1 MCRDQKEAQ
10 FASFTSVESSFLICQ
25 RFTPCQLSA
34 SLHFSG
40 HTFNIS
46 SCLNVAANVNVD
58 RISTE
63 IKAYPKC
70 IGGGLGAA
78 APKTLEP
85 NEYIDCRSLQQ
96 I

>member
-1 MCRDQKEAQ
+1 M
-10 FASFTSVESSFLICQ
+10 VGV
-25 RFTPCQLSA
+25 A

-46 SCLNVAANVNVD
+46 SCLNVAPNVNVN

-63 IKAYPKC
+63 IKAYPNYSS
-70 IGGGLGAA
+70 GGLGAG

-85 NEYIDCRSLQQ
+85 NEYIDCRSLLAADLGH
-96 I
+96 ILVMWTFSSKCESVESRLDLALFN

>member
-1 MCRDQKEAQ
+1 MSRRLDL
-10 FASFTSVESSFLICQ
+10 TI
-25 RFTPCQLSA
+25 
-34 SLHFSG
+34 LHFSG
-40 HTFNIS
+40 HAFNIS
-46 SCLNVAANVNVD
+46 SCLNVAPNVNVN

-70 IGGGLGAA
+70 VSGGLGVA